1 MARGQIRDAFITAA
15 GSFLPGAPVS
25 NDEMEAKLGLVAG
38 KPSRYRQRILRSNG
52 IATRHYAIDAEG
64 IPCLLAGIEQASTAA
79 VPGTSVQIQVP
90 AADAERARTLIA
102 AHEPPVEMPEQSV
115 E

>member
-1 MARGQIRDAFITAA
+1 MEMHEPVTVFETASAFHAEVIKNA
-15 GSFLPGAPVS
+15 L
-25 NDEMEAKLGLVAG
+25 
-38 KPSRYRQRILRSNG
+38 
-52 IATRHYAIDAEG
+52 DAEG

-90 AADAERARTLIA
+90 AADAKRARTLIA